1 MNQRQK
7 EYQKKWVERNRDK
20 ARKYALDYYY
30 RKGYLTNK
38 EKMRERKEYM
48 KQYRKDHPEVEL
60 KSKLKRLTKLGSI
73 FNMSG
78 YELKHALMSWSKSVR
93 KRDNN
98 ECQICHKTANKS
110 HHIFYQKHYPQLALN
125 INNGITLCDMHHYEV
140 HGQRIDMRGA
150 N

>member
-1 MNQRQK
+1 MGVIK
-7 EYQKKWVERNRDK
+7 LTTEYQKKWVRENKDK
-20 ARKYALDYYY
+20 VRKYALDYYY
-30 RKGYLTNK
+30 RKGYLQNK
-38 EKMRERKEYM
+38 EKMRGRKSYM

-78 YELKHALMSWSKSVR
+78 YELKHALISWSKTIR

-98 ECQICHKTANKS
+98 KCQVCGNNGTQS
-110 HHIFYQKHYPQLALN
+110 HHILYQKYIPQLALN
-125 INNGITLCDMHHYEV
+125 MNNGITLCDMHHYEV
-140 HGQRIDMRGA
+140 HGQKLGVI